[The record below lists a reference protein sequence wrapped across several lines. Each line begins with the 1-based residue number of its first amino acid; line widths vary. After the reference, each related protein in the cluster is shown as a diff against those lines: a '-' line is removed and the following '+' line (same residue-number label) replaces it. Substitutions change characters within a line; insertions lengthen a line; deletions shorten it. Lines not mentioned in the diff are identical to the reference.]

1 MAICTT
7 VTNTIQTTHTHA
19 SFWIMFLKYVITCQ
33 YITIFSF
40 FSSAWWVPPLRH
52 SFNRSYIQL
61 PKTNIQN
68 QLYIVMSRRTANT
81 TVATPKYCCL
91 FCFQKHGTIQQ
102 TWGGFVVKQVARRS
116 TKYVHKCM
124 GLTRH
129 LRQSNEC
136 SAYYSSNGLTWNRH
150 INYKSSMLSSGPTI
164 HQQVHWPSAFL
175 VSFHCREC
183 TTRLHLHFFK
193 PTVSTNPKSCS
204 KHATS
209 SHR

>member
-1 MAICTT
+1 M
-7 VTNTIQTTHTHA
+7 
-19 SFWIMFLKYVITCQ
+19 S
-33 YITIFSF
+33 
-40 FSSAWWVPPLRH
+40 PLRH

-129 LRQSNEC
+129 LRQSNKC

-150 INYKSSMLSSGPTI
+150 INYKSSMLICGP
-164 HQQVHWPSAFL
+164 HQQVHRPSAFGL
-175 VSFHCREC
+175 
-183 TTRLHLHFFK
+183 
-193 PTVSTNPKSCS
+193 STAGNALCDRTS
-204 KHATS
+204 TS
-209 SHR
+209 SNPHSQQIQRVVPNMLQALPSIDLSSTIL